1 MKGSLDVQL
10 LEELSNLE
18 YYIVK
23 TPINSKDFWRE
34 WQEKFSR
41 VYMAKVAAK
50 KLLKGKKM
58 SYDDISKYKAILA
71 VYEDILYYLEILK
84 TLALQVRGVYSAG
97 QDLEFDDEDI
107 DIDF

>member
-1 MKGSLDVQL
+1 MKNSLDVKL

-41 VYMAKVAAK
+41 VYMARIATK
-50 KLLKGKKM
+50 KLIRSDKIDYKELTKYRSNLSIYEEVLQYLDTLKR
-58 SYDDISKYKAILA
+58 
-71 VYEDILYYLEILK
+71 
-84 TLALQVRGVYSAG
+84 LALQVRGCYS
-97 QDLEFDDEDI
+97 QDFEFDDEDI
-107 DIDF
+107 DLDL

>member
-1 MKGSLDVQL
+1 MKGSLDMQL
-10 LEELSNLE
+10 FEELSNLE

-23 TPINSKDFWRE
+23 TPISSKDFWKE

-41 VYMAKVAAK
+41 VYMAKVATK

-58 SYDDISKYKAILA
+58 SYEEVSRYRSILA
-71 VYEDILYYLEILK
+71 VYEDIQYYLEILK
-84 TLALQVRGVYSAG
+84 TLALQLRGVYSPE

-107 DIDF
+107 DLDL

>member
-1 MKGSLDVQL
+1 MKSALDVQL

-23 TPINSKDFWRE
+23 APINSKDFWKE

-50 KLLKGKKM
+50 KLLKSKKM
-58 SYDDISKYKAILA
+58 SYDDISKYKSILA

-84 TLALQVRGVYSAG
+84 ALALQLRGFYPTG
-97 QDLEFDDEDI
+97 QDVELDDEDI

>member
-1 MKGSLDVQL
+1 MKSSIDVQL
-10 LEELSNLE
+10 LEELSSLE

-23 TPINSKDFWRE
+23 TPINSKDFWKE

-50 KLLKGKKM
+50 KLLKSKKM
-58 SYDDISKYKAILA
+58 SYDEISKYKSILA
-71 VYEDILYYLEILK
+71 VYEEILYYLEVLK
-84 TLALQVRGVYSAG
+84 ALALQVRGFYSAG
-97 QDLEFDDEDI
+97 QDIELDDEDI